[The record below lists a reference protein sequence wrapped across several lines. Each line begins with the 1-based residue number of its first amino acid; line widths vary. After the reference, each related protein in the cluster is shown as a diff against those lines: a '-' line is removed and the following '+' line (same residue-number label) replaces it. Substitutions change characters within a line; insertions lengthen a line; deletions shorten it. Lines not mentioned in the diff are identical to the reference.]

1 MALPS
6 GADRCESPG
15 TCPPGRRRQPLFSSA
30 DLFEGQLVT
39 GLLICFAC
47 IAVHSV
53 FMAVVSWAAD
63 GTSRLLAGT
72 SARTRVVLIMGATV
86 TALLCAHVIEV
97 TIWGFAYAALDAVP
111 KQVDAFYFAFVNY
124 TTLGY
129 GDIRAGSRAGGCSDR
144 STAMN
149 GVLLFGW
156 STAVIYDVLRNVAQ
170 KPHAHV
176 NRPS

>member
-1 MALPS
+1 M
-6 GADRCESPG
+6 
-15 TCPPGRRRQPLFSSA
+15 FSSA

-72 SARTRVVLIMGATV
+72 SARIRVVLIMGATV

-129 GDIRAGSRAGGCSDR
+129 GDILPEPRWRLLGPIA
-144 STAMN
+144 AMN

>member
-1 MALPS
+1 
-6 GADRCESPG
+6 
-15 TCPPGRRRQPLFSSA
+15 LFSSA
-30 DLFEGQLVT
+30 DLFEGQLIT
-39 GLLICFAC
+39 GLLICLAC

-53 FMAVVSWAAD
+53 FMAVVNWSALT
-63 GTSRLLAGT
+63 TSRFVET
-72 SARTRVVLIMGATV
+72 RSANTRVVLIMAATV
-86 TALLCAHVIEV
+86 TTLLAAHVIEV
-97 TIWGFAYAALDAVP
+97 MIWGLAYALLQAVP

-129 GDIRAGSRAGGCSDR
+129 GDILPEMRWRLLGPIA
-144 STAMN
+144 AMN